1 MLPTDLQNVK
11 YLTNVLSVDTTVVAP
26 KVGKIKTHGINHN
39 YIDYLIKFK
48 KISWSLTDGYSL
60 QCNDTSCILVDICT
74 FPT

>member
-26 KVGKIKTHGINHN
+26 KVGKIKTHGINHK

-60 QCNDTSCILVDICT
+60 QCNDTSCILVDICS